1 MVISGQRTGDHL
13 ILSINLDEMVMNM
26 EYEKLQNLLAEIL
39 EVDSLTLFQILMGVE
54 AVFGVIAEEQEL
66 LRWNTVGELWEYLQ
80 TGRGIT
86 GKGSSL

>member
-39 EVDSLTLFQILMGVE
+39 EVEPEQIRKEKSFVKDYGADSLTLFQ
-54 AVFGVIAEEQEL
+54 Q
-66 LRWNTVGELWEYLQ
+66 YLA
-80 TGRGIT
+80 
-86 GKGSSL
+86 